1 MLLDAVLQRRNKV
14 DLVMRVVLTVL
25 TFLFGMLAHAA
36 HLAPWDTDGDGMRAG
51 TVESAFGAFTAETGV
66 GIAAGVAVGLHG
78 TDVAYAGYYT
88 MVNGVPQ
95 DTLTS
100 QGLQAVGV
108 PQDWANGVDAGI
120 SMVGTMGVGAARGAG
135 TVIET
140 TGRETEVVQRAMSR
154 AELQRIKENGVLS
167 RGGRPGDH
175 YVSDAVNSA
184 ANRARQR
191 LALPVQPEVRV
202 TLEVPKGVFSTP
214 TRVQPYTLP
223 NGQVLPGGGMERI
236 APGNIDIPARVI
248 NVLYY

>member
-1 MLLDAVLQRRNKV
+1 MKKV
-14 DLVMRVVLTVL
+14 FTVFL
-25 TFLFGMLAHAA
+25 FLFGTVAHAA
-36 HLAPWDTDGDGMRAG
+36 HLAPWNPDGDGMRAG
-51 TVESAFGAFTAETGV
+51 TVESTLGYGFAVDSAETGV

-120 SMVGTMGVGAARGAG
+120 SMAGTMGVGAVPRTAG
-135 TVIET
+135 TVVEL
-140 TGRETEVVQRAMSR
+140 TGRQTEIVQRAMSR
-154 AELQRIKENGVLS
+154 AELQRIKENGILS
-167 RGGRPGDH
+167 RDGRLGNH
-175 YVSDAVNSA
+175 YVSDAVNST
-184 ANRARQR
+184 ANKARQR
-191 LALPVQPEVRV
+191 LALPVQPEVRA